1 MVNKIKLQLV
11 NPDLPGQKPSEVQA
25 IMDAAQERQDDFV
38 TLEAQCDEVVE
49 KLPNPYPNDVWEGT
63 PYAEFAKLCRSE
75 GTDYQNY
82 LPPEFCSNSLMTA
95 VGAICGHR
103 ICPDFDDEKMDARFY
118 TVLLTPR
125 GGSGK
130 GTVFSWATESMF
142 LGTGLLYTTAEKP
155 FKNIGA
161 YSDDFA
167 SARGLLDSFMIHS
180 NILQVYEELS
190 TPFEK
195 FGIQGSGTSF
205 KDIILNLFDGT
216 VPRRSVIGKMKI
228 PDDAPTR
235 IHNSILGS
243 TTTEKGRWDEM
254 FSSSNDDTLR
264 QRMNIIPSTETRT
277 VDIIRKP
284 DFTEFRKLVLERI
297 GLLNTYK
304 MVWSYSPEARKM
316 LSDWHRKNV
325 ETMRESNDSSEV
337 EAYGR
342 IQVHVH
348 RLISHFALWLAP
360 LPADVA
366 APQEQFPESL
376 FPDIAEPE
384 GPPDTPDKIWNVIV
398 PAEWMEK
405 AIRIAEHQ
413 IRARREYT
421 PAEGKGPIALC
432 ENLIAKWMVRLKK
445 CRWIVLVEKANLRKF
460 GYDYRTKALANMER
474 EGLVAVET
482 NPADKNDQ
490 KKWIVLWTGFG
501 LDKDA
506 VWVEKRGGRRSSAG
520 RRKKD

>member
-1 MVNKIKLQLV
+1 MAFNKLKLHLV
-11 NPDLPGQKPSEVQA
+11 NPDIPQQPSAVVEEAMAEQ
-25 IMDAAQERQDDFV
+25 QQRQDDF
-38 TLEAQCDEVVE
+38 TDLQAQCDEVVE

-75 GTDYQNY
+75 GTEYQNF
-82 LPPEFCSNSLMTA
+82 LPPEFCTNSLMTV

-103 ICPDFDDEKMDARFY
+103 ICPDFDDEKMDGRFY
-118 TVLLTPR
+118 SVLLTPR

-130 GTVFSWATESMF
+130 GTVFSWATESLF
-142 LGTGLLYTTAEKP
+142 LGTGLLYSSAEKP
-155 FKNIGA
+155 FKHIGC

-167 SARGLLDSFMIHS
+167 SARGLLDAFMVHPC
-180 NILQVYEELS
+180 ILQVYEELS

-205 KDIILNLFDGT
+205 KDMILNLFDGT

-228 PDDAPTR
+228 PADAPTR

-243 TTTEKGRWDEM
+243 TTTERGRWDEM

-284 DFTEFRKLVLERI
+284 DFTEFREKILGRI
-297 GLLNTYK
+297 GLLNTFK
-304 MVWSYSPEARKM
+304 MVWSYSPEARQM
-316 LSDWHRKNV
+316 LADWHHKNV
-325 ETMRESNDSSEV
+325 ETMRASNDSSEV

-342 IQVHVH
+342 IQVYVH
-348 RLISHFALWLAP
+348 RLVSHFALWLAP
-360 LPADVA
+360 LPAGVDLSNYEYFWTSD
-366 APQEQFPESL
+366 EQGPSIL
-376 FPDIAEPE
+376 N
-384 GPPDTPDKIWNVIV
+384 PPDDKIWNVTV

-405 AIRIAEHQ
+405 AIRIAEYQ

-432 ENLIAKWMVRLKK
+432 ENLIAKWMVTLKK
-445 CRWIVLVEKANLRKF
+445 CRWIVLVDKANLRKF
-460 GYDYRTKALANMER
+460 GYENRTRALQNMQR
-474 EGLVAVET
+474 EGLVAVESD
-482 NPADKNDQ
+482 PADKTNQ

-501 LDKDA
+501 TDKNA
-506 VWVEKRGGRRSSAG
+506 VWVERRGGRRPGSG
-520 RRKKD
+520 HKRKE

>member
-1 MVNKIKLQLV
+1 
-11 NPDLPGQKPSEVQA
+11 
-25 IMDAAQERQDDFV
+25 MDAAQQEQDDFV
-38 TLEAQCDEVVE
+38 NLESQCDEVVE

-75 GTDYQNY
+75 GTEYENF
-82 LPPEFCSNSLMTA
+82 LPPEFCTNSLMTA

-130 GTVFSWATESMF
+130 RTVFSWATESMF
-142 LGTGLLYTTAEKP
+142 LGTGLLYSTETKP

-167 SARGLLDSFMIHS
+167 SARGLLDSFMVHPC
-180 NILQVYEELS
+180 ILQVYEELS

-216 VPRRSVIGKMKI
+216 IPRRSVIGKMKI
-228 PDDAPTR
+228 PDNAPTR

-264 QRMNIIPSTETRT
+264 QRMNIIPSTEMRT

-284 DFTEFRKLVLERI
+284 DFTQFRETILSRI

-304 MVWSYSPEARKM
+304 LVWSYSPEARK
-316 LSDWHRKNV
+316 LLADWHRKNV

-360 LPADVA
+360 LPVDAATADK
-366 APQEQFPESL
+366 L
-376 FPDIAEPE
+376 FEDDGKMTIEE
-384 GPPDTPDKIWNVIV
+384 GDTDKPWNVKV
-398 PAEWMEK
+398 PAEWMQK

-432 ENLIAKWMVRLKK
+432 ENLIAKWMVEKKK
-445 CRWIVLVEKANLRKF
+445 CRWMALVERANLRKF
-460 GYDYRTKALANMER
+460 GYDNRIKALFNMQK
-474 EGLVAVET
+474 EGLISIEAD
-482 NPADKNDQ
+482 PANKADQ
-490 KKWIVLWTGFG
+490 RKWIVLWTGYG
-501 LDKDA
+501 LDKNA
-506 VWVEKRGGRRSSAG
+506 VWIEKRGGRRFGSG
-520 RRKKD
+520 RRKKEVIE

>member
-1 MVNKIKLQLV
+1 MV
-11 NPDLPGQKPSEVQA
+11 
-25 IMDAAQERQDDFV
+25 
-38 TLEAQCDEVVE
+38 
-49 KLPNPYPNDVWEGT
+49 
-63 PYAEFAKLCRSE
+63 
-75 GTDYQNY
+75 
-82 LPPEFCSNSLMTA
+82 
-95 VGAICGHR
+95 
-103 ICPDFDDEKMDARFY
+103 
-118 TVLLTPR
+118 
-125 GGSGK
+125 
-130 GTVFSWATESMF
+130 
-142 LGTGLLYTTAEKP
+142 
-155 FKNIGA
+155 
-161 YSDDFA
+161 
-167 SARGLLDSFMIHS
+167 HS

-228 PDDAPTR
+228 PDTAPRR

-297 GLLNTYK
+297 GLLNSYK

-316 LSDWHRKNV
+316 L
-325 ETMRESNDSSEV
+325 
-337 EAYGR
+337 
-342 IQVHVH
+342 
-348 RLISHFALWLAP
+348 
-360 LPADVA
+360 
-366 APQEQFPESL
+366 
-376 FPDIAEPE
+376 
-384 GPPDTPDKIWNVIV
+384 
-398 PAEWMEK
+398 
-405 AIRIAEHQ
+405 
-413 IRARREYT
+413 
-421 PAEGKGPIALC
+421 
-432 ENLIAKWMVRLKK
+432 K
-445 CRWIVLVEKANLRKF
+445 CRWIVLVDKANLRKF
-460 GYDYRTKALANMER
+460 GYDYRAKALANMQR

-506 VWVEKRGGRRSSAG
+506 VWTEKRGGRRSNSG
-520 RRKKD
+520 RHKKE